1 MGCVPLCDRGTRVKW
16 WGAVWWVLCGVSR
29 CVQCLCLCVSP
40 YVGVMCL
47 CVGVASQMCGG
58 AFGPGEVEAQSAKSR
73 RQALLHSAFAV
84 VFRPP
89 GPPGAENFR
98 KQDSPIIRRAHGP
111 NSLSVGLTVEIS
123 DGALTFVSISN
134 RTHSPLRPHLVL

>member
-29 CVQCLCLCVSP
+29 CVQCLCLCGVLCVSP
-40 YVGVMCL
+40 YVGVVCL

-73 RQALLHSAFAV
+73 
-84 VFRPP
+84 
-89 GPPGAENFR
+89 
-98 KQDSPIIRRAHGP
+98 
-111 NSLSVGLTVEIS
+111 
-123 DGALTFVSISN
+123 
-134 RTHSPLRPHLVL
+134 